1 MYLYRAVDSE
11 GNTIDFYLSKS
22 RNHKAARR
30 FFKKALRSFHVSK
43 PRIITVDKN
52 PAYPIAIEQLKKEKR
67 ITMGTK
73 IRRIKYLNN
82 IVEQDHR
89 FIKKRIRSMLGFK
102 SYKTSASI
110 LSGVEAIH
118 MVKKEQIDLQD
129 QSVQNQK
136 VFINQLFGLTA

>member
-1 MYLYRAVDSE
+1 MDSIR
-11 GNTIDFYLSKS
+11 NRSASFYLPLYL
-22 RNHKAARR
+22 HQ
-30 FFKKALRSFHVSK
+30 
-43 PRIITVDKN
+43 N
-52 PAYPIAIEQLKKEKR
+52 P
-67 ITMGTK
+67 K

-102 SYKTSASI
+102 SYKISASI